1 MLEVA
6 LNANHIIVVVA
17 AHIYLPVTGQRQT
30 LTLGLSTHFL
40 FALTT
45 SC

>member
-6 LNANHIIVVVA
+6 VNEYHIIVVVA
-17 AHIYLPVTGQRQT
+17 AHIYPPVTGQRQT
-30 LTLGLSTHFL
+30 LTLGRSARFL

-45 SC
+45 LC